1 MTIKHRCGK
10 ANGNG
15 NGTAMLE
22 RMPVS
27 CQVVEISTVRKPM
40 KNGLG
45 LKRTSTL
52 LSNQLS
58 VRSDSKSDTA
68 NEGCNWPGSLSYK
81 DLRKA
86 QENVLNSSWINDTSK
101 SRLLTVPKGTW
112 RNSAPRLIDLFYKLL
127 LDFSKR
133 RTTPL
138 RPCAYGQ
145 IDQYT
150 RTILQAIRYYL
161 LKMCVSS
168 SIGIDIYNL
177 FLVQYTSITSIEQK
191 NWIYS

>member
-1 MTIKHRCGK
+1 
-10 ANGNG
+10 
-15 NGTAMLE
+15 ML
-22 RMPVS
+22 
-27 CQVVEISTVRKPM
+27 
-40 KNGLG
+40 
-45 LKRTSTL
+45 
-52 LSNQLS
+52 
-58 VRSDSKSDTA
+58 
-68 NEGCNWPGSLSYK
+68 PGWVTYS
-81 DLRKA
+81 
-86 QENVLNSSWINDTSK
+86 
-101 SRLLTVPKGTW
+101 
-112 RNSAPRLIDLFYKLL
+112 KLL

-191 NWIYS
+191 NWIYSWQPMLSREIIRSACHHDECCWKPAASSPIRLCGRIIRSYGLGPHHHRIYIMHKSDQKRYIWCQRFSLHDRVDNKLGQSIYTKATKTLDRSVRRD

>member
-1 MTIKHRCGK
+1 MWKSKWKWQWNRHAGKDASELPGGGDKYCQK
-10 ANGNG
+10 ANEKWSRFEEDID
-15 NGTAMLE
+15 AAVPLAVREIKCVLE
-22 RMPVS
+22 
-27 CQVVEISTVRKPM
+27 
-40 KNGLG
+40 
-45 LKRTSTL
+45 
-52 LSNQLS
+52 
-58 VRSDSKSDTA
+58 DSKSDTA

-112 RNSAPRLIDLFYKLL
+112 RNSAPRLSDLFYKLL